1 MRRRFKIFVSFELGF
16 VPGGIA
22 SHILSFNMV
31 TVAILYI
38 FRLDEYFKALTY
50 CCKGPMKRKGMKSI
64 SFLILYLLPNSVLII
79 VLWPRYIKS

>member
-31 TVAILYI
+31 TCSHTLHISIRRI
-38 FRLDEYFKALTY
+38 FQNTDVLLQRSNEKKRNEKYLVPYFVFI
-50 CCKGPMKRKGMKSI
+50 G
-64 SFLILYLLPNSVLII
+64 
-79 VLWPRYIKS
+79 